1 MGCWGIL
8 LYIGTECIFCWVCG
22 VGLEGEG
29 VEDCIYNKFDKM
41 IDFDLIY
48 YFPIRSVLGIQ
59 IDEKYLPVYS
69 CWN

>member
-29 VEDCIYNKFDKM
+29 VEDCIYNKFDKIM
-41 IDFDLIY
+41 HIDVIY
-48 YFPIRSVLGIQ
+48 DGSTISFRKVPM
-59 IDEKYLPVYS
+59 DEK
-69 CWN
+69 

>member
-29 VEDCIYNKFDKM
+29 VEDCIYNKFDKIIH
-41 IDFDLIY
+41 IDVIY
-48 YFPIRSVLGIQ
+48 DGSTIYMFSFGKVQ
-59 IDEKYLPVYS
+59 IDEK
-69 CWN
+69 